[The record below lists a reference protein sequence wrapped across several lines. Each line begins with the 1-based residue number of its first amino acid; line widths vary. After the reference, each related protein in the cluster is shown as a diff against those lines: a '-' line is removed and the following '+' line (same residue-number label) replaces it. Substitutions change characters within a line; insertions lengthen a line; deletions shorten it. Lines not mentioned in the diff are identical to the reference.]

1 MAKVCFEQK
10 QQDARVA
17 PGRVMDMDP
26 APGVQECAL
35 YLNRSRSGWLRS
47 KSQDEIAP
55 FILALCRENG
65 IPGPGLILSSAGG
78 FDVKW
83 PFTEPISSLARWE
96 AVQKFLHEKFE
107 CLGSDPDPEDRQ
119 APREVCVLHRDGVEG
134 TFDDFARRLP
144 LTKDAG
150 RAYQAARIA
159 ERRKGQKRQP
169 RLKENGEGPDWTFLL
184 PFFHQPEPGGGWMC
198 VRQMPPSEK
207 GRRAHYD
214 WFPAGRM
221 RLEPKDGRGEL
232 CFSAAE
238 FAIKKRSEKWVRS
251 IRCNFLSL
259 LWERSELDLD
269 KNPTPE
275 EAAGLIHARCDER
288 RIPRP
293 TLILSTE
300 DGAFLVW
307 TYEEAVPKLEPLG
320 SFHFN
325 EDWSDVERFLFSQFW
340 DLGADPRQL
349 HAAAMVRLP
358 GSANTAGRGCVL
370 EAAGGRYSFPEM
382 LARARG
388 ETDKRDIRK
397 IPHGWEHDL
406 LAFHRGSRDLV
417 CLGYFDAAAAEG
429 AERAWRQR
437 WVRADRLLDE
447 LSRFDLEQDLYISQ
461 LEFSARKR
469 DVEHVASMRVNF
481 LDIDWKRLEE
491 NDLTPEAWKDR
502 ILEHCRD
509 HRIPEPNA
517 VVFSGNGL
525 HVKWIYTAPIT
536 REERGRWDL
545 AQRLLLSQF
554 KELGADAAS
563 IDAARVLR
571 VPGSRNGKPGT
582 ADRRVRLLHHSAPGY
597 SFDAFLDKVK
607 ASVPV
612 DPVSFHAC
620 LAEFAAPL
628 SRGRR
633 AEGQSSGFSFNFV
646 NITRCPE
653 EVGFERR
660 DLDPMKWIRLFR
672 ERCRQVCDVGIPE
685 PNRFIDTGHGLLAMW
700 EYDHP
705 LPAVALSRWEAV
717 QEFLTHHFQD
727 WGAETGPASPGTE
740 SETVICHRPAEY
752 SFDALA
758 TDILPWSQ
766 AEVRRYEDEKEE
778 NKANKARTVEP
789 KRPGFTKRAL
799 ARYKDIVHLLRM
811 RRAASDGIPEG
822 YRELCVFWAMNCGI
836 QAGLI
841 NGENFDSHVQKL
853 TALCGAGFDD
863 CSPET
868 LASLRGR
875 LLNGQKTYAAR
886 TQTLIKELGIT
897 PEEQRQMKVI
907 TPLRRS
913 RRYRIPRGQWLASH
927 SQEAGK
933 PWEKLHVSRSTYFA
947 RRKRQRDAIAQK
959 RAAHEL
965 ARTQLRTFLTP
976 LGQVCPYIMRG
987 MSEEGERRVSPRLSP

>member
-1 MAKVCFEQK
+1 MAGKRKDTNCIH
-10 QQDARVA
+10 
-17 PGRVMDMDP
+17 
-26 APGVQECAL
+26 ECDL
-35 YLNRSRSGWLRS
+35 YFNSRLSGWMRS
-47 KSQDEIAP
+47 KSQEEIVP
-55 FILALCRENG
+55 FILGLCREKG
-65 IPGPGLILSSAGG
+65 IPGPNLILSSAGG
-78 FDVKW
+78 LDVKW
-83 PFTEPISSLARWE
+83 LFTEPISSLARWE
-96 AVQKFLHEKFE
+96 AVQNFLHEKFR
-107 CLGSDPDPEDRQ
+107 CLGSDPDLEVRQ
-119 APREVCVLHRDGVEG
+119 APREVCVLHRSGAEG
-134 TFDDFARRLP
+134 TFEDFARRLP

-150 RAYQAARIA
+150 MAYQAARIA

-169 RLKENGEGPDWTFLL
+169 RPKGTGEGPDWTSIL
-184 PFFHQPEPGGGWMC
+184 PFFHQPESGDEGGRWTCLKHIQPTG
-198 VRQMPPSEK
+198 K
-207 GRRAHYD
+207 GRCAHYD

-221 RLEPKDGRGEL
+221 PLEPKDGGGGL

-259 LWERSELDLD
+259 VWERSELG
-269 KNPTPE
+269 KNPAPE
-275 EAAGLIHARCDER
+275 EAVSLIHARCDER

-300 DGAFLVW
+300 DGAFLAW
-307 TYEEAVPKLEPLG
+307 AYEEAVPKLDPLG

-349 HAAAMVRLP
+349 HAAAMVRLS
-358 GSANTAGRGCVL
+358 GSLSTASGV
-370 EAAGGRYSFPEM
+370 RYSFQEM
-382 LARARG
+382 LTRAWG
-388 ETDKRDIRK
+388 ETDNREVRK

-406 LAFHRGSRDLV
+406 LAFHRGGRDLV
-417 CLGYFDAAAAEG
+417 CLGYFDATAAEG
-429 AERAWRQR
+429 AERPWRQR

-447 LSRFDLEQDLYISQ
+447 LSRIDLEQDLYISQ
-461 LEFSARKR
+461 LEFSTRKR

-491 NDLTPEAWKDR
+491 NNLTPEAWKDR
-502 ILEHCRD
+502 ILEHCRG

-517 VVFSGNGL
+517 VIFSGNGL
-525 HVKWIYTAPIT
+525 HVKWIYTAPIAKEA
-536 REERGRWDL
+536 RRRWDL

-582 ADRRVRLLHHSAPGY
+582 ADRGVRLLHHSAPGY

-612 DPVSFHAC
+612 DPVCFKAC
-620 LAEFAAPL
+620 LAEGAVDEGPL
-628 SRGRR
+628 P
-633 AEGQSSGFSFNFV
+633 AGFSFNFV
-646 NITRCPE
+646 NVTRCQE
-653 EVGFERR
+653 EGGFERR
-660 DLDPMKWIRLFR
+660 DPDPMEWIRLFR
-672 ERCRQVCDVGIPE
+672 ERCRQICGVGIPE

-700 EYDHP
+700 EYDRP

-717 QEFLTHHFQD
+717 QEFLTH
-727 WGAETGPASPGTE
+727 PASPGAGGG
-740 SETVICHRPAEY
+740 TVIFHRPAEY

-758 TDILPWSQ
+758 TEILPWSQ
-766 AEVRRYEDEKEE
+766 AEVRKYEDEKE
-778 NKANKARTVEP
+778 ANKARTVKP
-789 KRPGFTKRAL
+789 KRPGFAKRAL

-811 RRAASDGIPEG
+811 RRAASDSIPEG

-841 NGENFDSHVQKL
+841 TGDDFDSHVQKL

-863 CSPET
+863 CRPET

-875 LLNGQKTYAAR
+875 LLNGQKTYAVR

-907 TPLRRS
+907 TLLRRS
-913 RRYRIPRGQWLASH
+913 RRYRTPRGQWLARH
-927 SQEAGK
+927 SQETSR
-933 PWEKLHVSRSTYFA
+933 PWEKLHISRSTYFA
-947 RRKRQRDAIAQK
+947 RRKRQRDAIAKK
-959 RAAHEL
+959 RAAQKL
-965 ARTQLRTFLTP
+965 ARTRLQTFLSP
-976 LGQVCPYIMRG
+976 LGQVCPYIMKG
-987 MSEEGERRVSPRLSP
+987 MLEEGERRVSPRLSP